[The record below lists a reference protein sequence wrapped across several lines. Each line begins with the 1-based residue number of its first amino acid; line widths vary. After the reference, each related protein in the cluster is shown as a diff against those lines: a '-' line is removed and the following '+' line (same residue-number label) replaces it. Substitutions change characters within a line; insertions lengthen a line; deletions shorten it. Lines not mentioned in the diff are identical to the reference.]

1 MGKRAKGLGFSVT
14 FRVTFSDEL
23 TIARL
28 MEMAD
33 ICHVLPEQIIAAL
46 TAGVLEDDALMHNNF
61 VPESITVH

>member
-1 MGKRAKGLGFSVT
+1 MGQRGKGPGFSVT

-46 TAGVLEDDALMHNNF
+46 TAGVLEDDALAHDDF
-61 VPESITVH
+61 APEAITRH